1 MECRDSAVT
10 EIGDV
15 MVVVVVDLAAE
26 AIDIRVDS
34 LGGFGVSL
42 REEAKD
48 MRRLT

>member
-15 MVVVVVDLAAE
+15 MVVVVVVVVDLAAE

-34 LGGFGVSL
+34 SGGFGVSL
-42 REEAKD
+42 REEAKI
-48 MRRLT
+48 